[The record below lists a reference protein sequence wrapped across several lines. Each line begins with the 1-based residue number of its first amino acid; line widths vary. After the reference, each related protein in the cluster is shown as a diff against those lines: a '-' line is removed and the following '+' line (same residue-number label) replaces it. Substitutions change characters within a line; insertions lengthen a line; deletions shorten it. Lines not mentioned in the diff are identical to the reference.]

1 MGLLSKMD
9 LPGRPAQAA
18 PDSDLV
24 YREPAP
30 VLKEVPAPKR
40 DTTLTAKRN
49 ALGLIESVSG
59 FNADGEKVT
68 FEFERNGKKTL
79 ERINVKKKD

>member
-1 MGLLSKMD
+1 MGLLGKMA
-9 LPGRPAQAA
+9 AQA
-18 PDSDLV
+18 
-24 YREPAP
+24 PAP
-30 VLKEVPAPKR
+30 AAISKATGIAEVPAVLKEVPAPKR

-49 ALGLIESVSG
+49 ALGLIESVTG

-79 ERINVKKKD
+79 ERIKVR